1 MARCA
6 CPFRD
11 CGLLIDLD
19 DDTPECVGCE
29 AKVTHSCANRQMLDS
44 RDNGKKKQTLCVT
57 CASRGQTH
65 VKCEVETKDKYHDD
79 DECSNYSDF
88 DSASQKKTSSG
99 RKTKPPTNKRNVVN
113 KKKN

>member
-1 MARCA
+1 MRVMFYACYCICVLEYTTFIKYVMKVRCA

-57 CASRGQTH
+57 CASRGYIYVIIYIICMH
-65 VKCEVETKDKYHDD
+65 MYI
-79 DECSNYSDF
+79 
-88 DSASQKKTSSG
+88 
-99 RKTKPPTNKRNVVN
+99 
-113 KKKN
+113 